1 MKKRT
6 DNHGTIAVNRK
17 AYYDYEI
24 LERYEAGLAL
34 KGTEIKSIRAG
45 QINIR
50 EAYAKPQDG
59 ELWLL
64 NAHIAPYDAGGLNNH
79 GPIRPRKLL
88 LHGEELAEIIGS
100 VSRKG
105 LTVIALRVY
114 IKRHVAKVELGLG
127 RGKRQYDKRR
137 TIIDRDRDR
146 EARRA
151 VRREV

>member
-1 MKKRT
+1 MPT
-6 DNHGTIAVNRK
+6 SLPTTQGASTNH
-17 AYYDYEI
+17 D
-24 LERYEAGLAL
+24 
-34 KGTEIKSIRAG
+34 
-45 QINIR
+45 
-50 EAYAKPQDG
+50 
-59 ELWLL
+59 
-64 NAHIAPYDAGGLNNH
+64 
-79 GPIRPRKLL
+79 PIRPRKLL

>member
-64 NAHIAPYDAGGLNNH
+64 NAHIAPYDAGGLNK
-79 GPIRPRKLL
+79 P
-88 LHGEELAEIIGS
+88 
-100 VSRKG
+100 
-105 LTVIALRVY
+105 
-114 IKRHVAKVELGLG
+114 
-127 RGKRQYDKRR
+127 
-137 TIIDRDRDR
+137 
-146 EARRA
+146 
-151 VRREV
+151 

>member
-64 NAHIAPYDAGGLNNH
+64 NAHIAPYDTGGLNNH
-79 GPIRPRKLL
+79 DPIRPRKLL

>member
-79 GPIRPRKLL
+79 DPIRPRKLL